1 MTTSNL
7 ITDGSLAGELPA
19 IPACEAPAADL
30 FGQRADRLVRLAN
43 GHALGGYLRFAAA
56 LSRAQQQVLDQCER
70 GGDAAVD
77 CASPE
82 GPPLIADRLL
92 RMPAWH
98 RRLRA
103 VLDAVPSDALPMPA
117 RETLQSLQAASVAA
131 LASAAGDLI
140 EGRFDALEAGTM
152 PFLAAGLQVHWTA
165 LARQHRGQMPRPAR
179 QACDCPLCGAAPLGS
194 VVKVGGPHQG
204 LRYLT
209 CSLCSTQ
216 WHYTRVQ
223 CGSCGSTKGINYL
236 SLEGGSGAVKAET
249 CDECSAYVKI
259 FYMDKDINLEIGAD
273 DLATLA
279 LDLLVDEA
287 GFQRVG
293 PNLLLQPA

>member
-1 MTTSNL
+1 MTSANL

-19 IPACEAPAADL
+19 IPACEPPAADL
-30 FGQRADRLVRLAN
+30 FGQRAERLVRLSN
-43 GHALGGYLRFAAA
+43 GHALDGYLKFAAA

-70 GGDAAVD
+70 EGEGPADANGRN
-77 CASPE
+77 S
-82 GPPLIADRLL
+82 PPLIADRLL

-103 VLDAVPSDALPMPA
+103 VLDAVPGDALPGPA
-117 RETLQSLQAASVAA
+117 LQTLHGLLAAPVAA
-131 LASAAGDLI
+131 LEAAAGDLLN
-140 EGRFDALEAGTM
+140 GRFERLAPGTM
-152 PFLAAGLQVHWTA
+152 PFLAAGLQVHWTT
-165 LARQHRGQMPRPAR
+165 LARQSGQLPTPEH
-179 QACDCPLCGAAPLGS
+179 QSCDCPLCGALPLGS
-194 VVKVGGPHQG
+194 VVRVGGPHQG
-204 LRYLT
+204 LRYLI

-223 CGSCGSTKGINYL
+223 CGACGSTKGINYL
-236 SLEGGSGAVKAET
+236 SVEGGSGAVKAET
-249 CDECSAYVKI
+249 CDECGAYVKI

-279 LDLLVDEA
+279 LDVLVDEA